1 MREATSHA
9 AKNIKN
15 RDQRANLF
23 VFWSLF
29 FIFLGRSHLAT
40 DATKAQRSGAEVPHE
55 RVNGSKVMSL
65 IQVHLEINVYVCIF
79 LWGEAPNGGAAIAA
93 TELHGFIRRQ

>member
-1 MREATSHA
+1 M
-9 AKNIKN
+9 K
-15 RDQRANLF
+15 
-23 VFWSLF
+23 VFY
-29 FIFLGRSHLAT
+29 ILGRSHLAT
-40 DATKAQRSGAEVPHE
+40 DATEAQRSGVEVPHE